1 MAGMVNADAA
11 RDRADA
17 GKPPVAGLVLAA
29 GAGSRFG
36 QPKALVRGADGVPWL
51 VRTVGVLR
59 AAGCAPVIVVLGAEG
74 AAAAELLAE
83 AGLTEAVSPTFA
95 GPVYANTTAVH
106 PTAVHPIDTEPA
118 GPEFADSGPAGLSP
132 TERTT
137 VVAYADDW
145 AEGLSASLRRGLEA
159 ALGVFGD
166 PVAVVVVPVDVPDL
180 DAATVTRVLDADGGV
195 TGDSLRQA
203 VFGGRPGHP
212 VLIGRAHWEP
222 LRTQLT
228 GDTGARPYL
237 RAHDVLPVECGDLTT
252 GADVDIRPDLPE
264 A

>member
-17 GKPPVAGLVLAA
+17 GKAPVAGILLAA

-36 QPKALVRGADGVPWL
+36 QPKALARGADGVPWL
-51 VRTVGVLR
+51 VRTADVLR
-59 AAGCAPVIVVLGAEG
+59 AAGCAPVIVVLGAES
-74 AAAAELLAE
+74 AAAVELLAE
-83 AGLTEAVSPTFA
+83 AGL
-95 GPVYANTTAVH
+95 
-106 PTAVHPIDTEPA
+106 IDGSAPAPA
-118 GPEFADSGPAGLSP
+118 GPEADRG
-132 TERTT
+132 T
-137 VVAYADDW
+137 VVVQAADW
-145 AEGLSASLRRGLEA
+145 ADGLSASLRAGIGT
-159 ALGVFGD
+159 ALSLAGAVA
-166 PVAVVVVPVDVPDL
+166 AVVVVPVDVPDL

-222 LRTQLT
+222 LGTQLT

-252 GADVDIRPDLPE
+252 GADVDTRPGVPE

>member
-17 GKPPVAGLVLAA
+17 GKAPVAGLVLAA

-51 VRTVGVLR
+51 VRTVRVLR
-59 AAGCAPVIVVLGAEG
+59 AAGCSPVIVVLGAEG
-74 AAAAELLAE
+74 AAAAALLTE
-83 AGLTEAVSPTFA
+83 AGLIDAAAPAVACPDRA
-95 GPVYANTTAVH
+95 
-106 PTAVHPIDTEPA
+106 
-118 GPEFADSGPAGLSP
+118 
-132 TERTT
+132 T
-137 VVAYADDW
+137 VVVHAADW
-145 AEGLSASLRRGLEA
+145 AEGLSASLHAGIDTVLGLA
-159 ALGVFGD
+159 GAVGA
-166 PVAVVVVPVDVPDL
+166 VAVVPVDVPDL
-180 DAATVTRVLDADGGV
+180 DAATVARVLDADAGV
-195 TGDSLRQA
+195 TPDSLRQA

-222 LRTQLT
+222 LRAQLT

-237 RAHDVLPVECGDLTT
+237 LAHGVLPVECGDLTT
-252 GADVDIRPDLPE
+252 GADVDTLPGVPE

>member
-1 MAGMVNADAA
+1 MADMVDADAA

-17 GKPPVAGLVLAA
+17 GKAPVAGILLAA

-36 QPKALVRGADGVPWL
+36 QPKALARGADGVPWL
-51 VRTVGVLR
+51 VRTAGVLR
-59 AAGCAPVIVVLGAEG
+59 AAGCAPVIVVLGAES
-74 AAAAELLAE
+74 AAAVELLAE
-83 AGLTEAVSPTFA
+83 AGL
-95 GPVYANTTAVH
+95 
-106 PTAVHPIDTEPA
+106 IDGSAPAPA
-118 GPEFADSGPAGLSP
+118 GPEADRG
-132 TERTT
+132 T
-137 VVAYADDW
+137 VVVQAADW
-145 AEGLSASLRRGLEA
+145 ADGLSASLRAGIGT
-159 ALGVFGD
+159 ALSLAGAVA
-166 PVAVVVVPVDVPDL
+166 AVVVVPVDVPDL

-237 RAHDVLPVECGDLTT
+237 RSHDVLPVECGDLTT

>member
-1 MAGMVNADAA
+1 MAVMVNADAA

-17 GKPPVAGLVLAA
+17 GKAPVAGLVLAA

-36 QPKALVRGADGVPWL
+36 RPKALVRGSDGAPWL
-51 VRTVGVLR
+51 VRAVGVLR

-74 AAAAELLAE
+74 AAAAALLAE
-83 AGLTEAVSPTFA
+83 AGIVDAEGANEA
-95 GPVYANTTAVH
+95 
-106 PTAVHPIDTEPA
+106 PA
-118 GPEFADSGPAGLSP
+118 AEALPAETPGAADPARADP
-132 TERTT
+132 ARAEEAEQAT
-137 VVAYADDW
+137 VVVHAADW
-145 AEGLSASLRRGLEA
+145 AEGLSASLRAGLDA
-159 ALGVFGD
+159 ALGVAGD

-180 DAATVTRVLDADGGV
+180 DAETVMRVLDAETPAGENAGESV

-222 LRTQLT
+222 LRAVLT

-237 RAHDVLPVECGDLTT
+237 LAHGGFPVECGDLTT
-252 GADVDIRPDLPE
+252 GADVDTVSGTEE